1 MPQEPRIVKNKD
13 IPLLSRVLCT
23 MQNVVNAEDKMMWQQ
38 DRLSNITQSLSGM
51 PGTRGMP
58 SGFDATLAELEDLRD
73 ESKEQLQGYMRE
85 LKAAERIINSI
96 ASDAMRTFVVMY
108 YVNNLPAAVIR
119 RELNMTEFTF
129 GKVRDAI
136 ERAEDMSKVKWYD
149 RFITEK

>member
-13 IPLLSRVLCT
+13 IPLLSRVLYT

-96 ASDAMRTFVVMY
+96 ASDAMRTFVVM
-108 YVNNLPAAVIR
+108 
-119 RELNMTEFTF
+119 
-129 GKVRDAI
+129 
-136 ERAEDMSKVKWYD
+136 
-149 RFITEK
+149 